1 MCWVCSSTAAQG
13 SKLARMHEPILIT
26 GASGFVGGH
35 VLARAQERGMRAV
48 ASTGDLRKAETAHE
62 ILSTHRPA
70 AIIHLASCRHHQ
82 TAGPWG
88 LLRDELQM
96 LSNVLSAAAE
106 TVPSAPVLIPGS
118 ASQYGLAGTD
128 RLAETAPTMPVNEYG
143 AVKCVLERAALLAP
157 LARGVRVIWA
167 RSFNFVGPGQGPDAP
182 VPSWA
187 RQIVEAEHRGGGCLH
202 TGNLAVVRDFCDVR
216 DVGDAYLALVNSDA
230 QGPINVGSGR
240 PVRLREVVDAL
251 LANAHVQITV
261 KADDALRR
269 SQDPA
274 FVVADITR
282 LRQLTEWQPTISL
295 RQSVTDVLEEW
306 RERMSRGEAA

>member
-1 MCWVCSSTAAQG
+1 
-13 SKLARMHEPILIT
+13 MHEPILIT
-26 GASGFVGGH
+26 GASGFVGSH

-48 ASTGDLRKAETAHE
+48 ASTGDLRKAEAAHE
-62 ILSTHRPA
+62 VLSTHRPG
-70 AIIHLASCRHHQ
+70 AIIHLASCRHHHQ
-82 TAGPWG
+82 TTGPWG

-118 ASQYGLAGTD
+118 ASQYGLAGPD
-128 RLAETAPTMPVNEYG
+128 PVPESAPTVPVNDYG

-167 RSFNFVGPGQGPDAP
+167 RSFNFVGPGQGLDAP

-187 RQIVEAEHRGGGCLH
+187 RQIVEADRRGGGCLH
-202 TGNLAVVRDFCDVR
+202 TGNLAVVRDFLDVR

-240 PVRLREVVDAL
+240 PVRLQEVVDAL
-251 LANAHVQITV
+251 LASAHVQVTV
-261 KADDALRR
+261 EADDSLRR

-282 LRQLTEWQPTISL
+282 LRQLTGWQPTISL

-306 RERMSRGEAA
+306 RERVSRGEAA